1 MIQERSLSIP
11 TKALAL
17 LLLAAALPTGS
28 ISAQWYRLLPSDPAS
43 PYWWTLSDQVSPAE
57 LRRALQEPEAHRER
71 FRNAVR
77 AGKLPGAGEGRAD
90 WVRNYVES
98 AELVPM
104 WQAFSAYDTWF
115 HRSIGYPEAPHDLR
129 EYGLSEEGAERIVD
143 EIDVHDRRLAAI
155 TAETQDQPRQFA
167 EMLARAGIV
176 NPDHLG
182 TLSPA
187 TRDLI
192 VQATNVSPEQVEKL
206 HSQWR
211 RSPLGEAAVPS
222 LVSLRAD
229 LTAADWSAFRTFL
242 LKEVAPYLTGLELKD
257 PAPTEEVPR

>member
-115 HRSIGYPEAPHDLR
+115 HISIGYPEATRDLR
-129 EYGLSEEGAERIVD
+129 EYGVSAEGAERIVE
-143 EIDVHDRRLAAI
+143 EIDVHDRRFAAI
-155 TAETQDQPRQFA
+155 TAELGDQPRQFA
-167 EMLARAGIV
+167 ELVARAGIV
-176 NPDHLG
+176 RPDHLDD
-182 TLSPA
+182 LPPA
-187 TRDLI
+187 TRDRVVRATG
-192 VQATNVSPEQVEKL
+192 VQPERVEHL
-206 HSQWR
+206 HSQWK
-211 RSPLGEAAVPS
+211 RSPLGEAAIPS

-229 LTAADWSAFRTFL
+229 LSPADWRAFRTFL
-242 LKEVAPYLTGLELKD
+242 LREVAPSLTVLELHD
-257 PAPTEEVPR
+257 LEPTEEVPR